1 MKLHSLIA
9 ATVVLLALVGTLYWS
24 EHRKPSDDVDK
35 ASADTSPSILKLDEH
50 SITRLDLKHAYG
62 ERIVL
67 AKQSSGNWQIT
78 APKAY
83 AADLTS
89 ISGLLSS
96 VSSLRSERVVEDKAS
111 DLKQFGLD
119 HPTLEV
125 DVTEKDNKSQQLLI
139 GDGTPAGNGVYAMLA
154 GDPRIFTMA
163 SYNKTGFDKTL
174 NDLRDKRLLT
184 ISADKISRLELIE
197 KNQEIEFGRDKD
209 EWQILKP
216 KPMRADSVQVGEL
229 VSKLTDA
236 RMDLSTSDS
245 DKNVKDAATAFSRAT
260 PVATAKMTDQ
270 SGTQDLQIRE
280 IKTDGRKTEKSAAE
294 KNPSGTNP
302 SESNNA
308 TYYAKSSVVEGVYK
322 VDSSLGQ
329 ALDKKLDDFRNKKI
343 FDFGYADPAKIEM
356 HSGAKSY
363 FLTKGGDDWWGTN
376 GKKMDAGRVD
386 TFLSDLRDLSA
397 SKFVDS
403 GFTQPTVDLTVTS
416 GDGKRVERVSLA
428 KSGDGFVAKRENDS
442 SLYYLDA
449 SSVDA
454 LQKSADDIKPAA
466 ATSK

>member
-216 KPMRADSVQVGEL
+216 KPMRADSLQVGEL

-236 RMDLSTSDS
+236 RMDLSAS
-245 DKNVKDAATAFSRAT
+245 DKDAKDAVAAFAKAT
-260 PVATAKMTDQ
+260 PVATAKVTDQ
-270 SGTQDLQIRE
+270 SGTQELQIRE
-280 IKTDGRKTEKSAAE
+280 IKTEKSTPE
-294 KNPSGTNP
+294 KNLSGTSPAGTN
-302 SESNNA
+302 SG
-308 TYYAKSSVVEGVYK
+308 TYYAKSSVVEGAYK
-322 VDSSLGQ
+322 IDSSLGQ